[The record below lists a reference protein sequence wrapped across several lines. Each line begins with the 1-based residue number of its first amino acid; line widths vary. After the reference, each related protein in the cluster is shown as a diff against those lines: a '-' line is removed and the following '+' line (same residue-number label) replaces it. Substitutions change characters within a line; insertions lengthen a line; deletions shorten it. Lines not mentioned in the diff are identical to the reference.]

1 MLVPRNKEENQRIK
15 DGRREQ
21 ILSNALKLFARNGLA
36 ATKISDIAL
45 AAEISQGLIYHYYKS
60 KEEIFVELIS
70 FAFDRINQAC
80 LWLES
85 QPLPPAE
92 KIAFAIR
99 ELLRLL
105 EEDENAARYHL
116 LIAQA
121 TATEAI
127 PVKAKEIIKQKNTLP
142 YESIERIMAAGQ
154 NEGTIKQNN
163 ARELALVFWTSINGL
178 AIYKAVHGK
187 KFKAPNATI
196 LINMFVNE
204 YGKEESE

>member
-1 MLVPRNKEENQRIK
+1 VPRNKEENQRIK
-15 DGRREQ
+15 DERREQ

>member
-1 MLVPRNKEENQRIK
+1 LPRNKKENQRIK
-15 DGRREQ
+15 DERREQ
-21 ILSNALKLFARNGLA
+21 ILTNALKLFAKNGLA
-36 ATKISDIAL
+36 ATRISDIAL
-45 AAEISQGLIYHYYKS
+45 AAGISQGLIYHYYKS
-60 KEEIFVELIS
+60 KEDVFIELIS
-70 FAFDRINQAC
+70 FAFDRINQAS

-92 KIAFAIR
+92 KIDFAIR

-127 PVKAKEIIKQKNTLP
+127 PDKAKEVIKSKNTLP

-154 NEGTIKQNN
+154 KEGTIKQKN
-163 ARELALVFWTSINGL
+163 AGELALVFWTSINGL
-178 AIYKAVHGK
+178 AIYKAIHGEN
-187 KFKAPNATI
+187 FKAPDAAI
-196 LINMFVNE
+196 LISMFCE
-204 YGKEESE
+204 

>member
-1 MLVPRNKEENQRIK
+1 VPRNKEENQRIK

-80 LWLES
+80 LWLEN

>member
-1 MLVPRNKEENQRIK
+1 MPRNKEENQRIK
-15 DGRREQ
+15 DKRREQ
-21 ILSNALKLFARNGLA
+21 ILSVALKIFARNGLA

-45 AAEISQGLIYHYYKS
+45 AAGISQGLIYHYYKS
-60 KEEIFVELIS
+60 KEDIFVELIG

-92 KIAFAIR
+92 KIEFAIR

-105 EEDENAARYHL
+105 DEDENAARYHL

-127 PVKAKEIIKQKNTLP
+127 PNEAKKIIKLKNTLP

-163 ARELALVFWTSINGL
+163 TRELALVFWTSINGL
-178 AIYKAVHGK
+178 AIYKAIHGK
-187 KFKAPNATI
+187 KFKAPDASI
-196 LINMFVNE
+196 LINMFCA
-204 YGKEESE
+204 KES

>member
-1 MLVPRNKEENQRIK
+1 VPRNKEDNQRIK
-15 DGRREQ
+15 DERREQ
-21 ILSNALKLFARNGLA
+21 ILSSALMLFARNGLA

-45 AAEISQGLIYHYYKS
+45 AADISQGLIYHYYKS
-60 KEEIFVELIS
+60 KEDIFVELIS
-70 FAFDRINQAC
+70 FAFDQINQAC

-105 EEDENAARYHL
+105 EEDANAACYHL

-127 PVKAKEIIKQKNTLP
+127 PAEAKEIIKQKNTFP
-142 YESIERIMAAGQ
+142 YETIERIMVAGQ
-154 NEGTIKQNN
+154 NEGTINQNN
-163 ARELALVFWTSINGL
+163 ARELALMFWTSINGL
-178 AIYKAVHGK
+178 AIYKAVHRN

-196 LINMFVNE
+196 LINMFVNK
-204 YGKEESE
+204 YVKEESEGD

>member
-1 MLVPRNKEENQRIK
+1 MPRNKEENQRIK
-15 DGRREQ
+15 DERREQ
-21 ILSNALKLFARNGLA
+21 ILSYALKLFARNGLA

-127 PVKAKEIIKQKNTLP
+127 PVEAKDIIKQKNTLP

>member
-1 MLVPRNKEENQRIK
+1 LPRNKKENQRIK
-15 DGRREQ
+15 DERREQ
-21 ILSNALKLFARNGLA
+21 ILTNALKLFAKNGLA
-36 ATKISDIAL
+36 ATRISDIAL
-45 AAEISQGLIYHYYKS
+45 AAGISQGLIYHYYKS
-60 KEEIFVELIS
+60 KEDVFIELIS
-70 FAFDRINQAC
+70 FAFDRINQAS

-92 KIAFAIR
+92 KIDFAIR

-127 PVKAKEIIKQKNTLP
+127 PDEAKEVIKSKNTLP

-154 NEGTIKQNN
+154 KEGTIKQKN
-163 ARELALVFWTSINGL
+163 AGELALVFWTSINGL
-178 AIYKAVHGK
+178 AIYKAIHGEN
-187 KFKAPNATI
+187 FKAPDAAI
-196 LINMFVNE
+196 LISMFCE
-204 YGKEESE
+204 